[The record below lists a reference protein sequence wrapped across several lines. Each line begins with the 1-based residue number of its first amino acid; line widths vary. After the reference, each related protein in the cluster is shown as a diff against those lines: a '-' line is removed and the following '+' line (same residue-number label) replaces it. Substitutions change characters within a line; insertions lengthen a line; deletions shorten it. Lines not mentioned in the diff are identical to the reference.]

1 MISKATYDGLKRI
14 RSSTEVRP
22 DPSNIPFPRRP
33 DCEKMEVSEIFG

>member
-1 MISKATYDGLKRI
+1 MISKATYYGLKRI

-33 DCEKMEVSEIFG
+33 DCEKTEVSEIFG